1 MYLFDYIAL
10 LLIVEDFV
18 LFGYSIAKV
27 NVDIGRYKKIFFLQS
42 DLVKQIN
49 THLRRFFPQI
59 LIPEHVSIGIK
70 YI

>member
-49 THLRRFFPQI
+49 ITSEAIFPTNI
-59 LIPEHVSIGIK
+59 DT
-70 YI
+70 